1 MKYYC
6 IGIKGAGMSTLACIL
21 HDLGNEVSGY
31 DDSKEKK
38 FTEEGLNKRNIK
50 IFHEANEL
58 DKNTI
63 VTFSKAFSEDHPEIK
78 RVKKLGLKIM
88 DYNKIIGKLTKKFNT
103 IGISGTHGKTTTSFM
118 LTEIFE
124 NTIGCNYFV
133 GDGTGFANPDN
144 ENFILE
150 ADEFNKHFLAYYPTT
165 AVITNIELDHVES
178 YTGLK
183 DIIRSFKTYGNRAK
197 TIIACGDDKNIRS
210 IKFKTKPEYYGFK
223 SNNHLVARNIILGEN
238 GSSFDVYYKNEY
250 FDHYDLKIYGEHMIQ
265 NALATIL
272 VSMKYGIKKKD
283 IKKSLENYKGAKR
296 RFKEE
301 RINNKI
307 VIDDYAHHPTEI
319 SATIKAAKQKYPN
332 KEVIAIFLPNT
343 YSRTEALLDDF
354 VSSLSTADKAYIMD
368 IYSDRERQSD
378 YPNVSSDIMIERIPN
393 AEKIEIKSVKK
404 LLDHD
409 SAVYCFMSCTSI
421 YIIMNKFK
429 EILKEK

>member
-178 YTGLK
+178 YSGLK

-197 TIIACGDDKNIRS
+197 TIIACGDDQNIRS
-210 IKFKTKPEYYGFK
+210 IKFKTRPEYYGFK
-223 SNNHLVARNIILGEN
+223 SNNHLVARNVILGEN

-368 IYSDRERQSD
+368 IYSDRERQND

>member
-238 GSSFDVYYKNEY
+238 GSLFDVYYKNEY